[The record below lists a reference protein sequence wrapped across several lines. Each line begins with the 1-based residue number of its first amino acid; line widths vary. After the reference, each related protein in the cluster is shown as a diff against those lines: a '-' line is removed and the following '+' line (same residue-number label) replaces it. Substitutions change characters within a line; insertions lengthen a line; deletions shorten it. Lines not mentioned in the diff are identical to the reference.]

1 MAFYFIADTHFGHE
15 NALAFDNRPFRNI
28 EEHDR
33 ALAENW
39 NGAVGM
45 DDEVFILG
53 DLSWMNASKTIA
65 LVKELNG
72 IKHLIVGNHDK
83 NLLKNRE
90 FQSLF
95 AEITDYK
102 EILLPDKTGLV
113 LSHYPIPCFNHH
125 FYGWYHFYGH
135 VHVSFEWNMMERV
148 QGILDGKGIPMLPEI
163 HDHYTVQLKIA
174 SHGYA
179 VYDFVLPVMV
189 LLGGLSLEGALM
201 ICGAFLICASAGN
214 ILALMLLLRFN
225 AFTLLTAVE

>member
-102 EILLPDKTGLV
+102 EILP
-113 LSHYPIPCFNHH
+113 LSH
-125 FYGWYHFYGH
+125 
-135 VHVSFEWNMMERV
+135 S
-148 QGILDGKGIPMLPEI
+148 
-163 HDHYTVQLKIA
+163 
-174 SHGYA
+174 
-179 VYDFVLPVMV
+179 
-189 LLGGLSLEGALM
+189 LL
-201 ICGAFLICASAGN
+201 
-214 ILALMLLLRFN
+214 
-225 AFTLLTAVE
+225 